1 MLKANEL
8 RIGNLVSQNGFYGY
22 VYSIESAEP
31 RNDIRFSDK
40 DIITLFDNGITY
52 VPIDEIEP
60 IPLTEE
66 WLIKFGFELDIED
79 DGYFKGKYK
88 VSVSDEGCI
97 FFIYDNYYP
106 IEICEFKY
114 IHQLQNLYFALT
126 NTELTIK

>member
-1 MLKANEL
+1 MKANSL

-40 DIITLFDNGITY
+40 DIITLFDNGMTY

-66 WLIKFGFELDIED
+66 WLIKFGFNKVCSMYIRISDINEMEFFD
-79 DGYFKGKYK
+79 NIITFKDWFCKLEKKIQY
-88 VSVSDEGCI
+88 V
-97 FFIYDNYYP
+97 
-106 IEICEFKY
+106 
-114 IHQLQNLYFALT
+114 HQLQNLYFALT
-126 NTELTIK
+126 GEELKLLENV

>member
-1 MLKANEL
+1 MLKASEL

-40 DIITLFDNGITY
+40 DIITLFDNGMTY

-66 WLIKFGFELDIED
+66 WLIKFGFNKVCSMYIRISDINEMEFFD
-79 DGYFKGKYK
+79 NIITFKDWFCKLEKKIQY
-88 VSVSDEGCI
+88 V
-97 FFIYDNYYP
+97 
-106 IEICEFKY
+106 
-114 IHQLQNLYFALT
+114 HQLQNLYFALT